1 MTIVLPIQVTDS
13 KMIIYR
19 FIGNNEHILET
30 LLNGQLW
37 FSKVEDFNDPF
48 EWKFRYKINIERDE
62 DAIRQY
68 VEANSFSLPTE
79 EKLKRL
85 RKYKD
90 SPSLLEFELN
100 RPFSRFYDQ
109 GVCCF
114 AEEENIKN
122 VLMWSYYSNSH
133 KGIALGFDEKNIEI
147 NHVDNF
153 KNGILIFKPLIKR
166 VIYDNHKGFI
176 NPFDKNRPDILV
188 TKYMKTKDWE
198 HEKEVRMVS
207 PKFGM
212 HSFNKLN
219 LAEIVFGVNTP
230 TNLKAAILDII
241 KNEQEYANVKIKYC
255 EIAENELNIEI
266 T

>member
-1 MTIVLPIQVTDS
+1 MTNVSTIQVIES

-19 FIGNNEHILET
+19 FIGNPEHIITT
-30 LLNGQLW
+30 LSNGQLW

-48 EWKFRYKINIERDE
+48 EWKFRYKIDIKRDK

-68 VEANSFSLPTE
+68 VEVNTFSLPPE
-79 EKLKRL
+79 EKLKRFK
-85 RKYKD
+85 KYID

-100 RPFSRFYDQ
+100 RPFIKFYDQ

-122 VLMWSYYSNSH
+122 VLMWAHYANSY
-133 KGIALGFDEKNIEI
+133 KGIALGFNDENIEI

-153 KNGILIFKPLIKR
+153 KNGILIFKPLIRR
-166 VIYDNHKGFI
+166 VIYDNHKRFI
-176 NPFDKNRPDILV
+176 NPFDKYRLDILD

-212 HSFNKLN
+212 HAFNKLN
-219 LAEIVFGVNTP
+219 LAEIVFGINTP
-230 TNLKAAILDII
+230 TNLKSAILDII
-241 KNEQEYANVKIKYC
+241 RNEQEYANVKIKYC
-255 EIAENELNIEI
+255 KIVENELNIEAC
-266 T
+266 